1 MINRSLIRIKTVQIL
16 YSFLLTRKDFKLEN
30 APADTDGSRE
40 RQFAYSVYLDLL
52 ILLLKL
58 SSIQLGSGSGRTLET
73 DPGLK
78 KNRVGKALREDSAMT
93 AIVMKNRDK
102 LSKFDSCLDDILSAV
117 TSSAVYTD
125 YKRKR
130 KLQMADDVAFWN
142 TVFTTIIRKHKGV
155 ERVLRRDENFSHLGL
170 DNGMKMFSQT
180 LMSFDDTR
188 ATYLKART
196 DLDKSLSMAYDL
208 YHALLMLPVYITRL
222 QEARLDEAKNKYLP
236 TEEDLNPSLRFVDN
250 LYVKAVCECEA
261 LAEYVK
267 ENPDADPANWRDS
280 DILSAALLDQITA
293 STYYKEYMESA
304 PGDFAT
310 DAAFW
315 REVTRS
321 IIVPSDELAEALE
334 TKAVY
339 WNDDLAIMSTFALK
353 TMRRS
358 YAAADGDSADDAPQ
372 GCDGKIVLLPKFM
385 NAADEAFGT
394 ELFEFVVEH
403 REEYR
408 ALIDSFIDTTQWD
421 TERLAFMD
429 IVILLTAIA
438 EIVHYPSIPVPVTLN
453 EYIEIANDYSTP
465 RSGSFVNGILYSVV
479 KKLAAD
485 GVIDKQL

>member
-30 APADTDGSRE
+30 APADTDSSRE

-58 SSIQLGSGSGRTLET
+58 NGMPLGSGRTLET

-78 KNRVGKALREDSAMT
+78 KNRVGKAMRENTDMT
-93 AIVMKNRDK
+93 ALLMKNRSR
-102 LSKFDSCLDDILSAV
+102 LSKFDSCLDEILSSV
-117 TSSAVYTD
+117 TASAVYGD

-155 ERVLRRDENFSHLGL
+155 ERVLRRDENFSHLGF
-170 DNGMKMFSQT
+170 DNGMKMFSAT

-188 ATYLKART
+188 ATYLKARN
-196 DLDKSLSMAYDL
+196 DLDKSLAMAYDL
-208 YHALLMLPVYITRL
+208 YHALLLLPVYITRL

-236 TEEDLNPSLRFVDN
+236 TDEDLNPSLLF
-250 LYVKAVCECEA
+250 AG
-261 LAEYVK
+261 
-267 ENPDADPANWRDS
+267 
-280 DILSAALLDQITA
+280 LLDQITA
-293 STYYKEYMESA
+293 STLYKDYMQSES
-304 PGDFAT
+304 GDFAT

-334 TKAVY
+334 NRAVY

-358 YAAADGDSADDAPQ
+358 YAATDEDSADNAPQ
-372 GCDGKIVLLPKFM
+372 GSVGKITLLPKFM
-385 NAADEAFGT
+385 NAADEAFGS
-394 ELFEFVVEH
+394 ELFEFVVKH

-408 ALIDSFIDTTQWD
+408 ALIDSFIDTEQWD
-421 TERLAFMD
+421 SERLAFMD

-438 EIVHYPSIPVPVTLN
+438 EIVHYPSIPVPVSMN

-479 KKLAAD
+479 KKLSAD
-485 GVIDKQL
+485 GVIDKKI